1 MLDATSYC
9 IHVVQKTYLNKSI
22 HHYFKNVVFTK
33 NLMNM
38 FNYNTWKY
46 INRVLKM
53 RTTMRMTKKKKIMKK
68 KKKKM
73 IEKVYGEEEEEEEEE
88 DD

>member
-1 MLDATSYC
+1 MS
-9 IHVVQKTYLNKSI
+9 
-22 HHYFKNVVFTK
+22 
-33 NLMNM
+33 M

-73 IEKVYGEEEEEEEEE
+73 IEKSIW
-88 DD
+88 

>member
-53 RTTMRMTKKKKIMKK
+53 RTTMRINKK
-68 KKKKM
+68 
-73 IEKVYGEEEEEEEEE
+73 EEDNEEEEEE